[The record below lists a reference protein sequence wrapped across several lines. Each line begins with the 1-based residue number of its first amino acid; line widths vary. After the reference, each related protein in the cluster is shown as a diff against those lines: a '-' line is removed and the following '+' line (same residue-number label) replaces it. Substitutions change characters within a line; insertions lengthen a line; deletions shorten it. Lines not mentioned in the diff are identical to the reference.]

1 MNLYQSLGALNKI
14 KRKEIVLPIAKKEVV
29 VTPLSVGDDIAL
41 KTAIISPVRL
51 DAEIMKLLWT
61 HTDFWKS
68 EEEVNNEKIKV
79 NTLAAKE
86 DLLKTGGV
94 YYKPKE
100 QDFYKS
106 ISYFDKLVLIW
117 AIYLITYGTLGKR
130 EIECDNEECK
140 CKFTTDI
147 DLEDTLHNDS
157 LTLFDQDVPFN
168 EYTVPITIDYSG
180 GYILEFETRIPSM
193 ADYNRLMRL
202 VPVSDLQNNLEKIGN
217 QFSME
222 QLITLYTSKMSL
234 YKKESPDVREE
245 TTNMQEILACLRDN
259 VNLNAAEAFI
269 REYVQIFSKYSV
281 KFYKECECPNCH
293 KTLNVGVDVEL
304 ELFRKQLPNRG

>member
-1 MNLYQSLGALNKI
+1 MNLYKSLGALNKI

-68 EEEVNNEKIKV
+68 EEEVNSEKIKL
-79 NTLAAKE
+79 NTLAAKD

-100 QDFYKS
+100 QEFYKN

-117 AIYLITYGTLGKR
+117 AIYLVTYGTLGTR
-130 EIECDNEECK
+130 EVECENEECK
-140 CKFTTDI
+140 HKYSVEI
-147 DLEDTLHNDS
+147 DLEDTLHDDS
-157 LTLFDQDVPFN
+157 LTLFDQDVSFN
-168 EYTVPITIDYSG
+168 DYTVPITIDYG
-180 GYILEFETRIPSM
+180 DGYILEFETRIPSM
-193 ADYNRLMRL
+193 AEYNRLMRL
-202 VPVSDLQNNLEKIGN
+202 VPVSDLQDNLEKIGN
-217 QFSME
+217 QFNME
-222 QLITLYTSKMSL
+222 QLMTLYTSKMSL
-234 YKKESPDVREE
+234 YKKDAPDTREE
-245 TTNMQEILACLRDN
+245 TSNMQEILACLRDN

-269 REYVQIFSKYSV
+269 QEYIQNFSKYAV
-281 KFYKECECPNCH
+281 KFYKKCECPVCH
-293 KTLNVGVDVEL
+293 TKHNVGVDVEL
-304 ELFRKQLPNRG
+304 ELFRKQLSSRR